1 MKILKPKLTDS
12 EIRLIV
18 LSAYYNA
25 LKTSD
30 TPLQGKI
37 PRLEHIDYNILNWHF
52 IWLIEHDFLKGVIDE
67 TNAGSIASITRI
79 SRDGMDLI
87 EKFSEMETND
97 SKSELLP
104 KIRDSESIQEKSSL
118 FSELVL
124 EGMKLTNNVLS
135 LANKFLG
142 G

>member
-12 EIRLIV
+12 EIKLII

-25 LKTSD
+25 LRTGD
-30 TPLQGKI
+30 IPFQGKI

-52 IWLIEHDFLKGVIDE
+52 IWLIEHDLLKGVVE
-67 TNAGSIASITRI
+67 ECNAGSIPSVTRI

-87 EKFSEMETND
+87 ERFSETETND

-104 KIRDSESIQEKSSL
+104 KVKSSESIQKKSAL
-118 FSELVL
+118 FSEMVL

-135 LANKFLG
+135 LANKLL
-142 G
+142 